1 MIETKGDIKISI
13 KDFVEG
19 YENNKEL
26 GVIGYK
32 GTLNIRPEY
41 QRNYIHENNLEFK
54 EKLIPS
60 IFKQL
65 PIGLFYWAE
74 KDDGRF
80 ELLDGQQPSITIGDF
95 IKGDFSVKLNN
106 GRYIFSSIR

>member
-80 ELLDGQQPSITIGDF
+80 ELLDTD
-95 IKGDFSVKLNN
+95 NN
-106 GRYIFSSIR
+106 QVLLSEILLKETFQ